1 LRQGLGWLRLL
12 LILGCCS
19 ERLVRAVVLPLFFS
33 DCWGYRVRIFFS
45 AALCVAACLAVNAP
59 LQAQSHVDY
68 VPSQVPYSGD
78 VQSFCLIGY
87 PSHNWISVV
96 PILGIW
102 MPIIPWKPV
111 NYQYINSFQTR
122 CLSGGIIPSTL

>member
-1 LRQGLGWLRLL
+1 MK
-12 LILGCCS
+12 
-19 ERLVRAVVLPLFFS
+19 V
-33 DCWGYRVRIFFS
+33 FFS
-45 AALCVAACLAVNAP
+45 AVLGLSLCVAASSPV
-59 LQAQSHVDY
+59 QAQSHVDY
-68 VPSQVPYSGD
+68 VTSQVPYSGN
-78 VQSFCLIGY
+78 VQRFCLIGY